1 MSERVLRM
9 SESHN
14 CPYCG
19 NIELT
24 EAAYRFARGELSPSN
39 DDENTALF
47 CTKCQSE
54 LTRSDLSSN

>member
-14 CPYCG
+14 CPHCG
-19 NIELT
+19 NSELT

-39 DDENTALF
+39 DDENAALF
-47 CTKCQSE
+47 CNNCQSE
-54 LTRSDLSSN
+54 LTRSDLSAD